1 VKRYNNDSSA
11 NRSNAAVGL
20 LQGAFNHWQV
30 GAELEMLFGHNTNVK
45 AGDTTYHVQ
54 TEDRGV
60 DHALIDTTVYFHG
73 RVLHRRTNNY
83 FDLLPLNP
91 DREQALKLRLD
102 EQHHAVIEEL
112 RTGALTL
119 ALPRAEKVPV
129 PSGKPQAASSPR
141 VLSLEL
147 INAKTWL
154 TGKHALLQVA
164 VRNVARQAVGGA
176 SVSARVDGAAEVTQF
191 STKTGNLGNAQFE
204 FDMPRLA
211 GADPALVI
219 EASHGTAKGHL
230 RFQLRT
236 KARAPST
243 S

>member
-1 VKRYNNDSSA
+1 
-11 NRSNAAVGL
+11 
-20 LQGAFNHWQV
+20 
-30 GAELEMLFGHNTNVK
+30 MLFGHNTNVQ

-54 TEDRGV
+54 TEDRGTAT
-60 DHALIDTTVYFHG
+60 ALIDTTVYFHG

-91 DREQALKLRLD
+91 DREQALKARLD
-102 EQHHAVIEEL
+102 EQHRAVTEEL

-119 ALPRAEKVPV
+119 ALPREEKVSV
-129 PSGKPQAASSPR
+129 PGGNPTHAAASSG

-154 TGKHALLQVA
+154 SGKHALLQVA
-164 VRNVARQAVGGA
+164 VRNAAHQAVGGA
-176 SVSARVDGAAEVTQF
+176 TVRARVDGAAEVTQF
-191 STKTGNLGNAQFE
+191 SAKTGDLGRAQFE

-211 GADPALVI
+211 GAEPALVI
-219 EASHGTAKGHL
+219 EALHGSAKGHL

-236 KARAPST
+236 KPRAPSAG
-243 S
+243 